1 MWAFVNHMNVSNI
14 APYLH
19 AVILF
24 DYFLSPSLYVS
35 LVCLFVF
42 SLIYAIVFLRRNTGH
57 VIEII
62 RSVKVYIS
70 SPPFHPLFLLDKFA
84 ID

>member
-24 DYFLSPSLYVS
+24 DYFLPLFTFLSF
-35 LVCLFVF
+35 VCLFF
-42 SLIYAIVFLRRNTGH
+42 SLIYAIVLLRRNTGH